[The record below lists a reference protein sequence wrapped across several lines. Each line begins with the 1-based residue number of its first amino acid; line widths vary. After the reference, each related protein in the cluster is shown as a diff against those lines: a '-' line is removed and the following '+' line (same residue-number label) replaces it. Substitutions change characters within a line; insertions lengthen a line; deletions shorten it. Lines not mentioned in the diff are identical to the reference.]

1 MSSPRT
7 LAWRRYQLGK
17 AAVAV
22 VAQGHP
28 WLFRGQL
35 SSAARVFA
43 DGQRLRLVD
52 GANATVGHGTHAAEG
67 AIGIRIWERGP
78 ERPDAAWALARLDR
92 ALAGR
97 RRLRRSTD
105 AFRAV
110 HGESDGLPG
119 VVLEVYGPVVVAQS
133 YCAGSDALARF
144 LAAALRHRLA
154 LQTTVWKP
162 ARRRVGGDG
171 GAPRVLAGAAPGPVA
186 IHEGELT
193 LWVDVLAGQKSGAY
207 LDLRGL
213 RRWVVRRELEGRRVL
228 NLFAYT
234 GTLGAAAERA
244 GASEIWQVETSAA
257 ALDLA
262 RRHHLGDPARHRL
275 VEADVFAWLPALPAL
290 PDAQGFDLVVVD
302 PPQMT
307 SRADQVDQA
316 LAAYDRLYRAAARQ
330 VAPGGTVA
338 ACCCTSRIS
347 FRALRATVE
356 RALGRGFAFVERL
369 PAEPD
374 HPVAFREAD
383 YLKILL
389 YRRGV
394 GEA

>member
-1 MSSPRT
+1 MSLPRT
-7 LAWRRYQLGK
+7 LVWRRYQLGK
-17 AAVAV
+17 TAVAV

-35 SSAARVFA
+35 SSAAEVFA

-52 GANATVGHGTHAAEG
+52 GTNQTVGHGAYAAEG
-67 AIGIRIWERGP
+67 AIAVRVWERGP
-78 ERPDAAWALARLDR
+78 TPPGAAWALARLDQ

-110 HGESDGLPG
+110 HGENDGLPG

-133 YCAGSDALARF
+133 YAAGSDALARF
-144 LAAALRHRLA
+144 LAAALRRRLA

-162 ARRRVGGDG
+162 AHRRVGGDG
-171 GAPRVLAGAAPGPVA
+171 GVPRVLAGSAPDPIA
-186 IHEGELT
+186 IHEGDLT
-193 LWVDVLAGQKSGAY
+193 LWVDVVAGQKSGAF

-213 RRWVVRRELEGRRVL
+213 RRWVARRDLAGRRVL

-234 GTLGAAAERA
+234 GTLGAAAEAA
-244 GASEIWQVETSAA
+244 GASEIWQVEASAT

-262 RRHHLGDPARHRL
+262 RRHHVADPARHRL
-275 VEADVFAWLPALPAL
+275 VAADVFEWLPTLPVER
-290 PDAQGFDLVVVD
+290 PFDLVIVD

-316 LAAYDRLYRAAARQ
+316 VAAYDRLYRAAARQ

-356 RALGRGFAFVERL
+356 RALGRDFAFVERL

-374 HPVAFREAD
+374 HPVGFREAD

-389 YRRGV
+389 YRRR
-394 GEA
+394 AAA